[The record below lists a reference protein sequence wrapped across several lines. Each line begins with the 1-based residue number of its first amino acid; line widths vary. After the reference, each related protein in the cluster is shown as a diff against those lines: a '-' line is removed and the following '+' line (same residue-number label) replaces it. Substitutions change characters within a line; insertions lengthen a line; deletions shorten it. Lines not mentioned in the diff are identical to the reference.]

1 MTQGLDGR
9 RGVVFAVVAVV
20 LVAVGVFLLPSGSS
34 DEQEARP
41 RPQAA
46 QEGAATPAAG
56 RSGSAVP
63 TQAASARPDEF
74 DIYEYLPWTREQLA
88 GSADVARRFLAQY
101 ATHRHDEDPISYAE
115 RLRSFTTAELA
126 ESLTRTVTD
135 PARVEQERADQVV
148 SDGTAKIRSIRTF
161 GENSITWVGTATERI
176 TAASGAKEVVQEYAV
191 TTIQVGDAWR
201 VYDFNPAEAGQDG
214 DAQGSDLTGQA
225 ADGQGG

>member
-20 LVAVGVFLLPSGSS
+20 LVAVGLFLLPSGSS
-34 DEQEARP
+34 DEEEPGQRT
-41 RPQAA
+41 QAA
-46 QEGAATPAAG
+46 QERGGNASAGPA
-56 RSGSAVP
+56 GSAVP
-63 TQAASARPDEF
+63 TGAASARPEEVDV
-74 DIYEYLPWTREQLA
+74 YEYLPWSREQLA

-148 SDGTAKIRSIRTF
+148 SEGTAKIRSIRTF

-176 TAASGAKEVVQEYAV
+176 TAASGPKEVVHEYAV

-214 DAQGSDLTGQA
+214 DDVGPNAEGEGE
-225 ADGQGG
+225 

>member
-20 LVAVGVFLLPSGSS
+20 LVAVGLFLLPSGSS
-34 DEQEARP
+34 DEEEPEQRA
-41 RPQAA
+41 QAA
-46 QEGAATPAAG
+46 QERAGNASADPA
-56 RSGSAVP
+56 GSAVP
-63 TQAASARPDEF
+63 TAGASARPEEF
-74 DIYEYLPWTREQLA
+74 DVYEYLPWSREQLA

-148 SDGTAKIRSIRTF
+148 SEGTAKIRRLRTF

-176 TAASGAKEVVQEYAV
+176 TAASGSREVVHEYAV

-201 VYDFNPAEAGQDG
+201 VFDFNPAEAGQDG
-214 DAQGSDLTGQA
+214 DDVGPNAEGEGE
-225 ADGQGG
+225 